1 MLQSTINIVKEKKE
15 FTEEELK
22 SMSGEEIANLYMD
35 LMDSAEH
42 LLNDK
47 DVRYCE
53 YLMIKLEDV
62 MDNKD
67 LDL

>member
-1 MLQSTINIVKEKKE
+1 MLQSTINIIKEKKE

-22 SMSGEEIANLYMD
+22 SMSGEEMANLYMD

-42 LLNDK
+42 LHNDK